1 MFSRKT
7 TEKLDNLE
15 IGIRHN
21 TIIDD
26 LPKLNRTKR
35 KVNNNLLENISN
47 SNSDIDDEE
56 LNLLDAFSNLSKHRK
71 KQKKTPHNIV
81 EDLSATSYKEKEKN
95 TIADTGTTISNTCS
109 EVSHNLKEDTQ
120 NTITKNQKLTKI
132 TLIPVSGSIPDTF
145 ANVFDF
151 TEFNKMQS
159 ESFQTLYKSD
169 YNVVVSAPTSSGKT
183 VLFELAIIKCILK
196 YNKNLKNLKIVY
208 LAPTKALCSEKFDKW
223 QKQFKQLKVGLL
235 TSDTSNYEVDS
246 FESLNLVLCTPE
258 KLDLLTRRWNNYKKT
273 FLSVKLCLID
283 EIHTISDDRGGILEA
298 VLTRLK
304 KLNKH
309 TRMIA
314 VSATIPNISDLQE
327 WLSNKTNNTKVLQ
340 FDSSYRPIK
349 INTKIE
355 TISLENKNDFQ
366 AERVY
371 INKVPELIKKYS
383 EKKSTL
389 VFCATRASTQQTAK
403 CIIEKFDLK
412 CEVND
417 INFIEDSNL
426 RDCCRQGVGYHH
438 AGLSMNDRKI
448 VEELFK
454 NGGIEVLCSTSTL
467 AVGVNI
473 NCFLVIIK
481 GTSYWSSEGS
491 KEYSDLEML
500 QMIGRAGR
508 PGEHDSGVAIILTS
522 NAKAGIY
529 EKLVSGVST
538 IESTIHLQFLE
549 HICSEI
555 EIGSIED
562 IDSCVEWIRS
572 TFYYVRAKK
581 NPQYYNL
588 SESKLKLLENDLQ
601 TISKNL
607 IKTLLDNK
615 LIQLSD
621 DKKRIFCTEYG
632 KSMCRNYISF
642 KTIKYLLSLEAN
654 MNLKNLL
661 SLIAKA
667 YVASS
672 SVKIK
677 QQDKVFLRTLN
688 NFPNIKYQLK
698 DESNKQKKLQN
709 FKEPWQKVFLLIQL
723 KLDDVDVF
731 NQGNFKKI
739 ISTVNQDINNIFKT
753 TPRILSCLLDIL
765 VFRKD
770 GISIANILILTRS
783 FNGKAW
789 DDSPMTMMQ
798 VETLGIASV
807 KLLIKKNIKNLKQL
821 RLLSVPQLEYYL
833 GTKPGNGYKLKNK
846 INKIPFVTLSAKI
859 ENFFTI
865 KSGKVLVQLKISI
878 ECSKIAPE
886 IKKYYNSFIDML
898 VRNSNGDLCD
908 YRKISTFKLFSKKT
922 FTIKVKL
929 KSQVEYYEIAVSL
942 QKIAGSNEVTRL
954 EIECPEEYKHLLPES
969 KLDQSFADF
978 CLDDSSSVSNNN
990 YKKFDVVSMLN
1001 KSVEKRD
1008 YNQKKSEVENS
1019 LMKNV
1024 SKDFETSR
1032 DQLNNGNYTCHHF
1045 CKNKGTCRHLCC
1057 QEGIPKEYVKKN
1069 KKSLSTNQEN
1079 ELKTNNFVNTNA
1091 FSTPKKNI
1099 VELGFEEPSGIDSFE
1114 LSQSDT
1120 PKKVNNKK
1128 CSDLSDSEIE
1138 KYLINSTPFRPKKQL
1153 EPEIHNDIIINDSI
1167 WDYGDDESDIID
1179 KKNEFKSSKQ
1189 KPYEIL
1195 LSSDSNDEELK
1206 QKHHSNHYNLI
1217 ENRGETEDY
1226 SKIHSE
1232 ASSFIQRL
1240 QKYNFNEKSN
1250 HLVEDLTENCKKD
1263 RIKISLY
1270 EPNLKNNMDQK
1281 LNSSDLFT
1289 SFSTDDL
1296 VTTNVS
1302 EKVTK
1307 NNKLQGNSF
1316 KDSAEIEPQLKLK
1329 LSHNHNSNS
1338 TESIS
1343 KINKD
1348 TEYFD
1353 LDLSYTNSSQSVTSN
1368 IINESINKD
1377 TKNNKNNNSSTP
1389 NSSSNYLLKSKDS
1402 KPKDISGLEF
1412 LGSDIEFE

>member
-1 MFSRKT
+1 
-7 TEKLDNLE
+7 N
-15 IGIRHN
+15 H
-21 TIIDD
+21 
-26 LPKLNRTKR
+26 
-35 KVNNNLLENISN
+35 
-47 SNSDIDDEE
+47 
-56 LNLLDAFSNLSKHRK
+56 
-71 KQKKTPHNIV
+71 HNIV
-81 EDLSATSYKEKEKN
+81 EDLPATSYKEKEKN
-95 TIADTGTTISNTCS
+95 TITDTGTTINKASS
-109 EVSHNLKEDTQ
+109 EVSHSLKEDTQ
-120 NTITKNQKLTKI
+120 NIITKKDVSTKI
-132 TLIPVSGSIPDTF
+132 KLIQVSGSISDSF
-145 ANVFDF
+145 ANVFGF
-151 TEFNKMQS
+151 KEFNKMQS
-159 ESFQTLYKSD
+159 ESFHTLYESD

-196 YNKNLKNLKIVY
+196 HNKFLKNLKMVY

-223 QKQFKQLKVGLL
+223 QRQFKQLKVGLL

-258 KLDLLTRRWNNYKKT
+258 KLDLLTRKWNNYKKT
-273 FLSVKLCLID
+273 FFL
-283 EIHTISDDRGGILEA
+283 GGILEA

-304 KLNKH
+304 KLNKK
-309 TRMIA
+309 TRMIV
-314 VSATIPNISDLQE
+314 VSATIPNINDLQE

-349 INTKIE
+349 IDTKIE
-355 TISLENKNDFQ
+355 SISLENKNDFQ
-366 AERVY
+366 AEKLY

-383 EKKSTL
+383 KTKSTL

-403 CIIEKFDLK
+403 CIIEKFNLK
-412 CEVND
+412 CEIND
-417 INFIEDSNL
+417 ISFIEDSNL

-448 VEELFK
+448 VEKLFK

-572 TFYYVRAKK
+572 TFYYVRVKK
-581 NPQYYNL
+581 NPQHYNL
-588 SESKLKLLENDLQ
+588 SESKLNLLENDLQ
-601 TISKNL
+601 KISKNL
-607 IKTLLDNK
+607 IKTLIDNK

-621 DKKRIFCTEYG
+621 DKTRLFCTEYG

-642 KTIKYLLSLEAN
+642 KTIKYLLSSEVN
-654 MNLKNLL
+654 MTLKNLL

-709 FKEPWQKVFLLIQL
+709 FNESWQKVFLLIQL
-723 KLDDVDVF
+723 QLDDVDIF
-731 NQGNFKKI
+731 SQGNFKKI

-770 GISIANILILTRS
+770 GISIANILFLTRS

-798 VETLGIASV
+798 VETLGLASV
-807 KLLIKKNIKNLKQL
+807 KLLLKKKIKNLKQL

-833 GTKPGNGYKLKNK
+833 GTKPGNGYKLKNN
-846 INKIPFVTLSAKI
+846 ISKIPFVTLSAEI

-865 KSGKVLVQLKISI
+865 KSGKVLVQLRISI
-878 ECSKIAPE
+878 ECSKITAE
-886 IKKYYNSFIDML
+886 NKKYNNSFVDML

-908 YRKISTFKLFSKKT
+908 YRKISTFKLFTKKT

-929 KSQVEYYEIAVSL
+929 KSQVEYYEISVSL
-942 QKIAGSNEVTRL
+942 QKVAGSSETAKL

-978 CLDDSSSVSNNN
+978 CLNNSRIDSNKN

-1001 KSVEKRD
+1001 KSIEKRNV
-1008 YNQKKSEVENS
+1008 NQKKSEVENS
-1019 LMKNV
+1019 LIN
-1024 SKDFETSR
+1024 T
-1032 DQLNNGNYTCHHF
+1032 HF

-1069 KKSLSTNQEN
+1069 KKSLSTNQQN
-1079 ELKTNNFVNTNA
+1079 ELKTNNFVNTNV
-1091 FSTPKKNI
+1091 FSPPKKNI
-1099 VELGFEEPSGIDSFE
+1099 VKLRFKEPSGIESFK

-1120 PKKVNNKK
+1120 LKKLNNKE
-1128 CSDLSDSEIE
+1128 CTDLSDSEIE
-1138 KYLINSTPFRPKKQL
+1138 KYVINSTIRPEKQP
-1153 EPEIHNDIIINDSI
+1153 EPEINNEIIINDSI
-1167 WDYGDDESDIID
+1167 WDYEDDESDIID
-1179 KKNEFKSSKQ
+1179 KKNEFESSKK

-1195 LSSDSNDEELK
+1195 LSSDSNDEEIK
-1206 QKHHSNHYNLI
+1206 QKHHSNHYSLI
-1217 ENRGETEDY
+1217 ENREATKDY
-1226 SKIHSE
+1226 SKIPSE

-1240 QKYNFNEKSN
+1240 QKYNFNENSN
-1250 HLVEDLTENCKKD
+1250 YLEEDLTENCKKNK
-1263 RIKISLY
+1263 IKISLY
-1270 EPNLKNNMDQK
+1270 EPNLKNKMDQK
-1281 LNSSDLFT
+1281 SNISDLFT

-1302 EKVTK
+1302 EKVTN
-1307 NNKLQGNSF
+1307 NNKHQDNTF
-1316 KDSAEIEPQLKLK
+1316 KDSAEIESHPELKLFNK
-1329 LSHNHNSNS
+1329 YNLNS
-1338 TESIS
+1338 TESIT
-1343 KINKD
+1343 KMNKD
-1348 TEYFD
+1348 TEYLD
-1353 LDLSYTNSSQSVTSN
+1353 LDLSYINSSQSFTSN
-1368 IINESINKD
+1368 ISNESINKD
-1377 TKNNKNNNSSTP
+1377 TENIKTKNSSTST
-1389 NSSSNYLLKSKDS
+1389 SSSNSNSALKLFKNS